1 MASHTYDWLTI
12 SVVIIVNTISPLFC
26 LPSGRF
32 KANYLILTYML

>member
-1 MASHTYDWLTI
+1 MTSHTHDWLTI
-12 SVVIIVNTISPLFC
+12 SVVIIVNTIFPLSC